1 MFDPQLTIPPY
12 NSQQPALSD
21 DFKAAKDALIASLFE
36 LSKAA
41 NDASKAAVDF
51 FNVVDQKP
59 QYLAPPTGLFDQTL
73 LGGPQSAPPLQQ
85 QQQQSQQSQQQLQQT
100 QPQQIEEQVASPP
113 LKKKKKEK
121 DPNAPK
127 KPLTSFFL
135 YSNYMRDV
143 IIKDR
148 LNSGETQFS
157 QPEIAKET
165 SKRWKELPDHERAR
179 WKHVYEE
186 QKVKYDEE
194 NKKYLLAKE
203 QGILYT
209 PPKRPENL
217 MPMGMKDEKKKKKKD
232 KKKKSSQQTQH
243 M

>member
-12 NSQQPALSD
+12 NSQQPALSE

-59 QYLAPPTGLFDQTL
+59 QYLAPPTAGLFDQTL
-73 LGGPQSAPPLQQ
+73 LGGPQSAPPPLQQ
-85 QQQQSQQSQQQLQQT
+85 QQQQSQQLQQQQA
-100 QPQQIEEQVASPP
+100 QPQQVDEQVASPP

-165 SKRWKELPDHERAR
+165 SRRWKELPDHEKAR
-179 WKHVYEE
+179 WKQVYEE
-186 QKVKYDEE
+186 QKLKYDEE

-217 MPMGMKDEKKKKKKD
+217 SPIGVTKDEKKKKRKE
-232 KKKKSSQQTQH
+232 KKKKNQQQH